1 MLRGAL
7 VAFVLGWVSWFWID
21 KNPAT
26 LGPLPMPTDG
36 AYLQNFQVGVDLVK
50 QGRYRAAFVYI
61 WKAHFIVLSL
71 GIGLLLGAA
80 LNAVARRL
88 SRNRLLRL
96 YLPDRKAE
104 RKQE

>member
-7 VAFVLGWVSWFWID
+7 LAFVIGWVIWFWVD

-36 AYLQNFQVGVDLVK
+36 AYLQNFQVTIDLVK
-50 QGRYRAAFVYI
+50 QGRFTAAFVYI

-71 GIGLLLGAA
+71 GIGVLLGMA
-80 LNAVARRL
+80 LNALGRSL
-88 SRNRLLRL
+88 SRKRWLKL
-96 YLPDRKAE
+96 YLPDRKA
-104 RKQE
+104 RQKQE